1 MPRPGW
7 VKQGLPAPTHMLQQ
21 GFSPLL
27 RTAGLSI
34 RPQAIRVVLCPPW
47 LDRRPPPPRAPPM
60 CPPPSA
66 HSPPDE
72 AGHGVSSLE
81 LAQPRGA
88 DPIV

>member
-60 CPPPSA
+60 RPPPQVLT
-66 HSPPDE
+66 HPLMKQGTGSPVLSWLSHVEQTP
-72 AGHGVSSLE
+72 
-81 LAQPRGA
+81 
-88 DPIV
+88 